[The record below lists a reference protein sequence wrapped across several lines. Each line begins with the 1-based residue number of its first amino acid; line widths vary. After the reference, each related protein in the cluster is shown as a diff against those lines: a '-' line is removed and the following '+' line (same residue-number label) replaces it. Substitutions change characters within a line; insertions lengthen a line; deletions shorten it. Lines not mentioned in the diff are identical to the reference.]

1 MPPKSQALVEQE
13 GRVLLALSAINKSQI
28 PTVRQA
34 ARHFQVPESTLRRRL
49 NGITTRTKKRANNH
63 KLTENEEES
72 LLHWILSM
80 DRRGA
85 APQPAHIQDM
95 ANLLLQERD
104 SADIQPVG
112 QNWVSNFIKRHN
124 EIKTTYSRRY
134 HYQRAKCEDPKII
147 REWFNLV
154 QITIMQ
160 YGIAFEDIYNFD
172 ETGYAMG
179 LTATA
184 KVVTRADMYGRR
196 QVIQPGNR
204 EWVTSIECV
213 NSMGWA
219 LPPCIIFKGSVHI
232 EAWYQEPKLP
242 PNWRIEV
249 SPNGWTS
256 DEIGLRWL
264 QKVFIPETNS
274 RMTGSYRLLVLDGHG
289 SHLTPEFD
297 KTCSENNIIPICMPP
312 HSSNYCQPLDVT
324 CFSPLKRA
332 YGNLVQNRMRQ
343 GFNHIDKLD
352 FLEAYPDARKQAF
365 ALDTIKNGFRATGLV
380 PFNPDEVLGHFTIQL
395 KTPTPPGSQSTNSAP
410 KTPYNSRQ
418 LEKQA
423 SIFKNMLKQHT
434 PPPLSALEARMDK
447 IIKGH
452 GLAMNEAIIARHEL
466 REIRASHEKH
476 LQKRKRSRKQ
486 IATEEGLSIQEG
498 QSIIQDKNQPDE
510 AIPTASVD
518 PAPVVEYRS
527 TRAPPRCSDCNI
539 LGHKRTHCPNR
550 DSN

>member
-1 MPPKSQALVEQE
+1 
-13 GRVLLALSAINKSQI
+13 
-28 PTVRQA
+28 
-34 ARHFQVPESTLRRRL
+34 
-49 NGITTRTKKRANNH
+49 
-63 KLTENEEES
+63 
-72 LLHWILSM
+72 
-80 DRRGA
+80 
-85 APQPAHIQDM
+85 M
-95 ANLLLQERD
+95 ANLLLLERG
-104 SADIQPVG
+104 STDIQPTG
-112 QNWVSNFIKRHN
+112 KNWVSNFIKRHD
-124 EIKTTYSRRY
+124 EIKSSYSRRY
-134 HYQRAKCEDPKII
+134 HYQRAKCEDPRII
-147 REWFNLV
+147 RAWFDLV

-160 YGIAFEDIYNFD
+160 YGIAYEDIYNFD

-213 NSMGWA
+213 NSIGWA

-232 EAWYQEPKLP
+232 EGWYQESKLP

-274 RMTGSYRLLVLDGHG
+274 RMTGRYCLLVLDGHG

-312 HSSNYCQPLDVT
+312 HSSNYCQPLDVS

-352 FLEAYPDARKQAF
+352 FLEAYPDARNQAF
-365 ALDTIKNGFRATGLV
+365 ASDTIKNGFRATGLV
-380 PFNPDEVLGHFTIQL
+380 PFNPEEVLGRFTIQL
-395 KTPTPPGSQSTNSAP
+395 KTPTPPGSRSTNNSAL
-410 KTPYNSRQ
+410 KTPYNKRQ
-418 LEKQA
+418 LEKEA
-423 SIFKNMLKQHT
+423 SVYKKMLKQHT
-434 PPPLSALEARMDK
+434 PPPLSVLEMRMDK
-447 IIKGH
+447 MIKGH
-452 GLAMNEAIIARHEL
+452 ENALNEALIARHEI
-466 REIRASHEKH
+466 REIKASNEKQ

-498 QSIIQDKNQPDE
+498 QSLLQSRNQVEE
-510 AIPTASVD
+510 AIHTVSAE
-518 PAPVVEYRS
+518 PAPEAEYHS
-527 TRAPPRCSDCNI
+527 IRAPPRCSDCHI
-539 LGHKRTHCPNR
+539 IGHIRNQCPNR
-550 DSN
+550 NRN